1 MYFADTLRGYPH
13 HYFTQLLY
21 TVFLLSFTFASRVKV
36 FPSELQNENY
46 NWFIE
51 VFFDFYKITFQQLD
65 TKISKSDFDAVKKEL
80 LKETSFF
87 FLLFHFYKRLNTLFA
102 GKGEESEFLERI
114 LQDRK

>member
-1 MYFADTLRGYPH
+1 M
-13 HYFTQLLY
+13 
-21 TVFLLSFTFASRVKV
+21 
-36 FPSELQNENY
+36 
-46 NWFIE
+46 
-51 VFFDFYKITFQQLD
+51 FFDFYKITFQQLD

-87 FLLFHFYKRLNTLFA
+87 FLLFHFYKRLNTLFV